1 MSSDAPTSYEFMAP
15 ITGSGGKDGGGSS
28 RTPTTAKDS
37 LDSRQ
42 YATVIDLISEGEI
55 EGLVDGYKS
64 IFLNNTALQND
75 NGSYNFESVTLYT
88 RYGTQNQSY
97 IPLDSNV
104 EDEKP
109 VGITVRKD
117 VPKVVT
123 VTDVDV
129 DAVRV
134 TIAIPALQYINN
146 TTGDT
151 SGTSVQLTIAVQYAG
166 GGFATSGAGFISDTI
181 SGRTGD
187 EYRKDYIVKLARPN
201 PTDSVDIKVTR
212 ITADSTN
219 SLLSNDFVFSSYTE
233 IIYAKLRYPNS
244 ALVGLRVDAEQFSSI
259 PQRSYLIKGIKV
271 RIPNG
276 VTVDQDTGRIIYP
289 DNFVWDGTFAA
300 ATWCACPAWILYDL
314 LTSTRYGFGDHILTD
329 AEKTTF
335 ASTGNASRLDK
346 WAFFA
351 ASKYSNV
358 LVDTGLGDNTQEAR
372 FSCNVNIQTADDAYK
387 LVNDLLSVMRCQG
400 FWSSG
405 SLTIAQDA
413 PSDPVYLFTL
423 ANVGEGG
430 FSYSSSSLKTRPNVA
445 VVGYFDNE
453 LRNTAY
459 EVVEDTEAIDKYGAV
474 RTEITAFAC
483 TSRGQAN
490 RLGKWLLY
498 SEQQENEICSFTVSV
513 DAGIQVRPGQI
524 VSISDPMRAGS
535 RRAGRV
541 ASATTTTVTVDDTA
555 DTNLT
560 IEGGSQLS
568 VLLPDGTVETQYI
581 STVDGAT
588 ITLQGAYSAAPNPN
602 SVWILEGPSL
612 QSSLWRI
619 LGVEEQDEVNY
630 AITALSHNPSKYAA
644 IEEGAQLTAR
654 KTTNLNE
661 IPPSPTDLALDTS
674 NGAEQQYELNGRIA
688 VKITFQWKA
697 PKGIKFFRVK
707 YRFEDDNFTTIKV
720 QGPSFD
726 ILDVKTGNYQI
737 EVSSISASGIL
748 YSAPAFA
755 NYTTGGLNAPP
766 GDVTGLSLTPLNES
780 NAVLSWTQTA
790 DLDVRVGGKVV
801 IRHDPRSASVAD
813 WSASNSVIDA
823 VAGSS
828 TQKQVPLIP
837 GTYLVKFEDYLG
849 NRSINAASIYVP
861 LPQYDTRLQLNLY
874 VAVDYVADYYVTGVQ
889 WRDDLLTPT
898 PFSGTKVNCAY
909 DGTETALVL
918 VPNLYVEDGYY
929 DPMYAAGDSVAE
941 YYFTETLD
949 MGATY
954 DVNFRRYI
962 LSRIYANAGILFDS
976 VGGLFDSQPGFFEG
990 ATNDAA
996 NIKIYIRATTSDPAS
1011 SPTWGDWNELINA
1024 VVRGR
1029 AFQCKAV
1036 LSVFTQQSNLAIEEL
1051 GVFPELVRR
1060 IEASAAP
1067 TTSTTVTYPA
1077 AFYDVNSL
1085 NITPLNLP
1093 SAGSYQLTASTR
1105 TGFNLGF
1112 TASGATIDA
1121 QYHYSATGYG
1131 RAV

>member
-1 MSSDAPTSYEFMAP
+1 MTM
-15 ITGSGGKDGGGSS
+15 ITGSGGGGKLGGGSS

-42 YATVIDLISEGEI
+42 YANVIDLISEGEI
-55 EGLVDGYKS
+55 EGLVDGHKS
-64 IFLNNTALQND
+64 IFLNNTALLSAD
-75 NGSYNFESVTLYT
+75 GVTYNFTDVTIYT
-88 RYGTQNQSY
+88 RNGTQSQSY
-97 IPLDSNV
+97 IPLTVGPEN
-104 EDEKP
+104 ENG

-123 VTDVDV
+123 ITDVDV

-134 TIAIPALQYINN
+134 TISIPALQKINN

-151 SGTSVQLTIAVQYAG
+151 LGTSVQLTIAVQYAG
-166 GGFATSGAGFISDTI
+166 GGFATSGAGFITDTI
-181 SGRTGD
+181 TGRTGD
-187 EYRKDYIVKLARPN
+187 EYRKDYIIELTRPS
-201 PTDSVDIKVTR
+201 PSAVVDIKVTR
-212 ITADSTN
+212 ITADSTDT
-219 SLLSNDFVFSSYTE
+219 LLSNDIIFSSYTE
-233 IIYAKLRYPNS
+233 IVYAKLTYPNS
-244 ALVGLRVDAEQFSSI
+244 ALIGLRVDAEQFSSI

-289 DNFVWDGTFAA
+289 DNFIWDGTFAP
-300 ATWCACPAWILYDL
+300 ATWCACPAWVLYDL
-314 LTSTRYGFGDHILTD
+314 LTATRYGFGDHILTD

-351 ASKYSNV
+351 ASKYSNQ
-358 LVDTGLGDNTQEAR
+358 LVDTGLGNNTQEAR
-372 FSCNVNIQTADDAYK
+372 FSCNVNIQTAEDSYK

-413 PSDPVYLFTL
+413 PTNIVTNESDPVYLFSL

-430 FSYSSSSLKTRPNVA
+430 FSYSGSSLKTRPNVA
-445 VVGYFDNE
+445 VVGYFDND

-459 EVVEDTEAIDKYGAV
+459 EVVEDTAAIDKYGAV

-490 RLGKWLLY
+490 RVGKWLLY
-498 SEQQENEICSFTVSV
+498 SEQNENEICTFTVSV

-524 VSISDPMRAGS
+524 VKISDPLRDTG

-541 ASATTTTVTVDDTA
+541 AAATTTTITVDDTA
-555 DTNLT
+555 NTDLT
-560 IEGGSQLS
+560 YEGGSKLY
-568 VLLPDGTVETQYI
+568 VILPDGTVESPFVSSI
-581 STVDGAT
+581 VGAV
-588 ITLQGAYSAAPNPN
+588 ITLQSPLSAVPNVNTIWVLEAPVPHA
-602 SVWILEGPSL
+602 E
-612 QSSLWRI
+612 LWRI
-619 LGVEEQDEVNY
+619 LGVEEQDGAVY

-644 IEEGAQLTAR
+644 IEDGAQLTPR
-654 KTTNLNE
+654 ITNNLNQ
-661 IPPSPTDLALDTS
+661 IPASPTDLALDTS

-688 VKITFQWKA
+688 VKITFSWKA
-697 PKGIKFFRVK
+697 PQGIKFFRVK
-707 YRFEDDNFTTIKV
+707 YRFEDDNFTTVKV

-748 YSAPAFA
+748 YSTPAFA
-755 NYTTGGLNAPP
+755 NYTTNALNAPP
-766 GDVTGLSLTPLNES
+766 GDVTGLTLMPINES
-780 NAVLSWTQTA
+780 NAVLSWTQAA

-801 IRHDPRSASVAD
+801 IRHDPRSAALAEWGS
-813 WSASNSVIDA
+813 SNSIVDA

-837 GTYLVKFEDYLG
+837 GTYLIKFEDYLG
-849 NRSINAASIYVP
+849 NRSSNAASIYAS

-874 VAVDYVADYYVTGVQ
+874 VASSYVDDYYYTGVQ
-889 WRDDLLTPT
+889 WRDEQLSS
-898 PFSGTKVNCAY
+898 PFSGTKVNCSY

-929 DPMYAAGDSVAE
+929 EPMYANGDSTAE
-941 YYFTETLD
+941 YYFAETLD

-962 LSRIYANAGILFDS
+962 LSRIYANSSILFDS
-976 VGGLFDSQPGFFEG
+976 VGGLFDSQPGFFDG

-996 NIKIYIRATTSDPAS
+996 NVKIYIRATTDNPAS
-1011 SPTWGDWNELINA
+1011 SPTWGDWNELINN

-1029 AFQCKAV
+1029 AFQIKAV

-1051 GVFPELVRR
+1051 GAIPELVRR
-1060 IEASAAP
+1060 IEASTNP
-1067 TTSTTVTYPA
+1067 TASTTVTYGA

-1085 NITPLNLP
+1085 NITPVNLP
-1093 SAGSYQLTASTR
+1093 SNGTYQLTASSR
-1105 TGFNLGF
+1105 TGFSLGF
-1112 TASGATIDA
+1112 TVSGATIEA